1 MLLKTAVCIS
11 GILAL
16 LFVAFTYKN
25 YRLKEGNAPY
35 VHVKEVLPFMETLTE
50 VNKGIIS
57 QEMQNELLGL
67 QNRFMMQQNEEESY
81 LLFGELQTILQA
93 FPIESV
99 DWLTE
104 YKGESW
110 YVGLR
115 DWNCVAELL
124 TQNYGNGR
132 IVLQELSLLGMSEQ
146 ISDEEHN
153 TIAENMVFT
162 GKNLLHNQYPCIGDY
177 LFSNVNAICFE
188 DSILSITGHAKEKGI
203 LENVYFSDISEDRV
217 HLFYNGYHMY
227 YPVDTFNNISGK
239 YENGKNLRKIIDIE
253 LEKGSMN
260 VVHEKEDYIHG
271 KLLQVSDST
280 IEIEGYGKYQTDENM
295 QVYKEY
301 GELESVNR
309 NDLRIGY
316 PFSDFVVEDGKIVA
330 CLVIKDED
338 MEYIRVLLKNSDM
351 AGRYHENVSGYC
363 NRDMEWIEYEEG
375 VEKERRVIPKGENFN
390 IDRKDIKRSGKRI
403 KLIPSVL
410 SGEITLESVNR
421 SNGNPSYLGSLEIT
435 GDEEGLLVINEVL
448 LEDYLC
454 KVVPS
459 EMPSSYPKEALMAQ
473 AVCARTYAYGKMMN
487 AGLPEFGAHVDDSA
501 GFQVYN
507 NIAEQTSTTEAV
519 KATHNIIAQYNGEP
533 IGAYYYSTSCGMG
546 SDTGVWHGASVSPGY
561 LQAKEIGIQQDVDG
575 VLFSDAE
582 FTPQSLMDE
591 EVFEKWITDVKDSHY
606 ESQEGWYRWSYD
618 VKKIDVSHMEEVLQS
633 RFLNNPNMILTLED
647 GDFKS
652 REIES
657 LGEIKNIQ
665 IVKRLPGGVAD
676 ELIITGT
683 EATVKVLSELNI
695 RYVLADGKTKVI
707 RQTADE
713 VDAAT
718 LPSAFIAIELM
729 TEDETVTGYTI
740 NGGGFGHGVGMSQ
753 NGAKNM
759 AQTGLTCEEILTFFY
774 PGVDL
779 KKLHEEEIS

>member
-1 MLLKTAVCIS
+1 MYREYRNNNNNEKHRRLLLKTAVCIS

-57 QEMQNELLGL
+57 QEMQNDLLGL

-81 LLFGELQTILQA
+81 LLFGELQTILRA

-115 DWNCVAELL
+115 DWNRVAELL

-153 TIAENMVFT
+153 AIAENMVFT

-301 GELESVNR
+301 GELESVNK

-591 EVFEKWITDVKDSHY
+591 EVFEK
-606 ESQEGWYRWSYD
+606 
-618 VKKIDVSHMEEVLQS
+618 
-633 RFLNNPNMILTLED
+633 
-647 GDFKS
+647 
-652 REIES
+652 
-657 LGEIKNIQ
+657 
-665 IVKRLPGGVAD
+665 A
-676 ELIITGT
+676 
-683 EATVKVLSELNI
+683 
-695 RYVLADGKTKVI
+695 
-707 RQTADE
+707 
-713 VDAAT
+713 
-718 LPSAFIAIELM
+718 
-729 TEDETVTGYTI
+729 
-740 NGGGFGHGVGMSQ
+740 
-753 NGAKNM
+753 
-759 AQTGLTCEEILTFFY
+759 EEILPDENVKRILDELREIYCDIAEICGNEGNIT
-774 PGVDL
+774 VDL
-779 KKLHEEEIS
+779 GLVNKTDYYTGLIIKGYLKGHGEEVISGGRYDKLISDFGYDIPAVGFAVNVNAISKVIERNGILPTEPSPDVIVYAEEGCEAAAIKQARELREQGFIVENALFSDIESVREYAKEKRIGKVVVVDCDSEEDEI